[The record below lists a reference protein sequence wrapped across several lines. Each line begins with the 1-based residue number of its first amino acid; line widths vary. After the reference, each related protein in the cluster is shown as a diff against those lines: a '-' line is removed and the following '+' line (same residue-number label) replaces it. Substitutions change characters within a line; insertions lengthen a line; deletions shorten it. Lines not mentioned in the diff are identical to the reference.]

1 MQPRLLYFPLPEMS
15 KLPKHPVAFLPAAGK
30 ERLQKRVD
38 AFHDLLVTIYG
49 ADNLI
54 LKATKFEALEL
65 LQSPEP
71 EKRVWGMQKL
81 LFEDPTLE
89 QVTAF
94 KNIPALLD
102 EMEEQAAEIMTRRVL
117 EESLEEKINLKL
129 QERHE
134 EYIREIKEQLLKEEG
149 GPENSQ
155 TLKKYALLEKMST
168 TSLSRSAMEFF
179 RPAALEEI
187 IGQERGI
194 RALMSKLASPFPQH
208 LIIYG
213 PPGVGKT
220 AAARLALETA
230 KNMPHT
236 PLKGTAPFVEVDA
249 TTLRWDPRETAN
261 PLLGSVHD
269 PIYQGAKR
277 ELSEGGIPEP
287 KLGLVTEAHGG
298 VLFIDEIGEMDPQ
311 LQNKLLKVLEDKRV
325 FFDSA
330 YYDPAAPQVPQYIH
344 KLFSEGAPADFILIG
359 ATTKAPAEIS
369 PALRSRC
376 SAVYFEPLS
385 AEDIQKIIKNAV
397 KRLGVKLTSG
407 ALELI
412 CRYTNEGR
420 GAINLLADAY
430 GLAIYN
436 DSAGKGPKIRPAA
449 GSAKKAKEI
458 LEGENG
464 IGFKEIELDKKV
476 VEEVIQS
483 NRLFPLSF
491 SRNTAGAE
499 IGKIY
504 GLAAA
509 GYWGTVLEI
518 EAISFPA
525 SQPGKGKIR
534 FNEAAGVMARDSVF
548 NAASVLRK
556 LCGLEISTYDLHIN
570 IIGGAN
576 IEGPSAG
583 VALFLALYSTLKQI
597 PLRQDLAVSGE
608 LSLQGK
614 IKPVGG
620 LVEKLYGARLAGIR
634 QVILPKEN
642 FCGLPFLFKGDL
654 QVYYMDNVE
663 EVLPFVLVEENDK

>member
-1 MQPRLLYFPLPEMS
+1 MS
-15 KLPKHPVAFLPAAGK
+15 KLPKNSVAFLPVAGR
-30 ERLQKRVD
+30 EDLQRRVK
-38 AFHDLLVTIYG
+38 AFYDLLVTIYG
-49 ADNLI
+49 ADKLI

-65 LQSPEP
+65 LQSQKL
-71 EKRVWGMQKL
+71 EKKVLGMQKIVL
-81 LFEDPTLE
+81 EDPTLE
-89 QVTAF
+89 QIPSFQKV
-94 KNIPALLD
+94 PALLD
-102 EMEEQAAEIMTRRVL
+102 ELEEQAAEILTRRML
-117 EESLEEKINLKL
+117 EESLEEKVNLKL

-134 EYIREIKEQLLKEEG
+134 EYIREVKEQLLKEEG

-155 TLKKYALLEKMST
+155 TLKKYALLEKMSA

-230 KNMPHT
+230 KHTPHT
-236 PLKGTAPFVEVDA
+236 PFKSTAPFVEVDA
-249 TTLRWDPRETAN
+249 TALRWDPRETAN

-325 FFDSA
+325 YFDSA
-330 YYDPAAPQVPQYIH
+330 YYDPSAPQVPKYIH
-344 KLFSEGAPADFILIG
+344 KLFTEGAPADFILIG

-385 AEDIQKIIKNAV
+385 PGNIQKIVKNAV
-397 KRLGVKLTSG
+397 RKLEAELTPG

-430 GLAIYN
+430 GLALYS
-436 DSAGKGPKIRPAA
+436 DSAGAVQKRRL
-449 GSAKKAKEI
+449 SAEFPRKKKEGFREENSREVKKRI
-458 LEGENG
+458 VLEE
-464 IGFKEIELDKKV
+464 KV
-476 VEEVIQS
+476 MEEVIQS
-483 NRLFPLSF
+483 NRLFPLVF

-509 GYWGTVLEI
+509 GYLGTVLEI

-525 SQPGKGKIR
+525 AQPGKGKIR

-556 LCGLEISTYDLHIN
+556 LSGLEISEYDLHIN
-570 IIGGAN
+570 VIGGAN

-583 VALFLALYSTLKQI
+583 VALFLTLYSTLKQV
-597 PLRQDLAVSGE
+597 PLRQDIAVSGE

-620 LVEKLYGARLAGIR
+620 LTEKLYGARLAGIR
-634 QVILPKEN
+634 QVILPREN
-642 FCGLPFLFKGDL
+642 FCELSFLLKDL
-654 QVYYMDNVE
+654 QVNYVDSVE
-663 EVLPFVLVEENDK
+663 EVLPLVLVGENGK